1 MPNTQALNLVGVMP
15 KYQQK
20 IAKKF
25 WTQTQILVLM
35 DHFGLKVIDASDCK
49 PVFCP
54 PLFLFILFVKKAEK
68 AEARKLP
75 GRRKGKL
82 SQLKLILK
90 GHFGNI
96 R

>member
-1 MPNTQALNLVGVMP
+1 VPNTQALNLVGVMP

-54 PLFLFILFVKKAEK
+54 PLFLFILIIKRRE
-68 AEARKLP
+68 EAGPRKLP
-75 GRRKGKL
+75 GRKKE
-82 SQLKLILK
+82 KE
-90 GHFGNI
+90 N
-96 R
+96 